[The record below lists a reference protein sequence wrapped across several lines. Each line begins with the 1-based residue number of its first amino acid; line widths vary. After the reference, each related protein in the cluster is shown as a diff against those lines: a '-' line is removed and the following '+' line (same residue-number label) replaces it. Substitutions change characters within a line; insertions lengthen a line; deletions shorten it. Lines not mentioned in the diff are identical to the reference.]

1 MGRSKDLCD
10 FFEKTGTYVR
20 LSRTEQTKV
29 NKKLAK
35 NDPKGRQ
42 ANKK

>member
-20 LSRTEQTKV
+20 LSRAEQ
-29 NKKLAK
+29 NIANRKLAK

-42 ANKK
+42 TNKK